1 MLVYDDE
8 GRESPAGSVGCCSL
22 LENDDDLSFLNDLGP
37 KFKTLAEICKG
48 SALVTK
54 TVDARVSFPPP
65 PRPVSPVR
73 PSTSSHTHVHTHSET
88 LRDRD
93 HPINTFNTSNIGS
106 STFVQEERITE
117 RAHVGSVPKVQD
129 KIVIPSQTVLVQQP
143 TMYYT
148 AQPMYVVEPKPQV
161 VLVAGGTQQAVG
173 QVGLGQGLVQV
184 SGLQAPQG
192 VILVESQAGGA
203 TKKASHGTISGSRQ
217 MFVENGS
224 SGGEQV
230 AQVSQSFFRTHH
242 GSAGP
247 AMEASSQARQ
257 VKSSGISIGSHG
269 FISSNEDATPI
280 VTPKLQ
286 GNQRVVMQHKKVSV
300 TEKNI
305 ESSTRA

>member
-37 KFKTLAEICKG
+37 KFKTLAEICQG

-54 TVDARVSFPPP
+54 TVDTRVSFPP

-73 PSTSSHTHVHTHSET
+73 PSTSSHTHVHTHTET
-88 LRDRD
+88 VRDRD
-93 HPINTFNTSNIGS
+93 HAINTLNTSNIGS
-106 STFVQEERITE
+106 STLVQEERITE
-117 RAHVGSVPKVQD
+117 RTHIGSVPKVQD

-148 AQPMYVVEPKPQV
+148 AQPMYVVEPKPQM

-192 VILVESQAGGA
+192 VILVDSQAGGA
-203 TKKASHGTISGSRQ
+203 TKKVSLGTIPGSVGQ

-230 AQVSQSFFRTHH
+230 AQVSQSFVRMHRGT
-242 GSAGP
+242 AGQSL
-247 AMEASSQARQ
+247 EGSSQARQ

-269 FISSNEDATPI
+269 FIGSNEDAAPI
-280 VTPKLQ
+280 ATPKLQ

-305 ESSTRA
+305 E

>member
-1 MLVYDDE
+1 MRVYDNE

-37 KFKTLAEICKG
+37 KFKTLAEICQG

-54 TVDARVSFPPP
+54 TVDARVSFPP

-88 LRDRD
+88 VRDRD
-93 HPINTFNTSNIGS
+93 HTINTLNTSNIGS
-106 STFVQEERITE
+106 STLVQEERITE
-117 RAHVGSVPKVQD
+117 RTHVGSVPKVQE

-148 AQPMYVVEPKPQV
+148 AQPMYVVEPNPQM

-192 VILVESQAGGA
+192 VILVDSGA
-203 TKKASHGTISGSRQ
+203 TNKVSHGTISGSRQ
-217 MFVENGS
+217 MFVESGS

-230 AQVSQSFFRTHH
+230 AQVSQSFVRMQR
-242 GSAGP
+242 GSAGQ
-247 AMEASSQARQ
+247 ALETSSQARQ

-269 FISSNEDATPI
+269 FIGSNENAAP
-280 VTPKLQ
+280 VATPKLQ

-300 TEKNI
+300 TEKNT